1 MDPRGRLGALGC
13 LHALLLVVA
22 DATFTEV
29 PKDVTVQEGEDI
41 EMPCAFRARGATSYS
56 LEIQWWFVKAA
67 PRELLPELVLSAP
80 GARSKVT
87 NKDATKISTV
97 RVQGNDISHRLRL
110 SAVRPQDEGV
120 YECRVSDYSDADTR
134 EHQARALLRV
144 LSRFAPPHMQAA
156 EAVSHIQSS
165 GPRRHGPPSAV
176 HASHAASPAAPA
188 TSEPGRSQDK
198 SLPPPG
204 SPGVPQAAASTTHTA
219 TSTTTVAAAAAAS
232 SSASPSPGQAVLRRQ
247 RHGSAGSGP
256 HHTADPRL
264 ALALLALLSLLWGP

>member
-1 MDPRGRLGALGC
+1 MAARERVPVASGALGAADWQSRPSRGAESRDPTPASGLRTTAERPLALRRESGGEKSTGAAPTGEHDDPEEREPGRGRC
-13 LHALLLVVA
+13 GGEAAARRQHTHPERSRRFAAPRRARSLRLLLHPEMLT
-22 DATFTEV
+22 ATFTEV

-80 GARSKVT
+80 GARSK
-87 NKDATKISTV
+87 
-97 RVQGNDISHRLRL
+97 
-110 SAVRPQDEGV
+110 
-120 YECRVSDYSDADTR
+120 
-134 EHQARALLRV
+134 
-144 LSRFAPPHMQAA
+144 
-156 EAVSHIQSS
+156 
-165 GPRRHGPPSAV
+165 
-176 HASHAASPAAPA
+176 
-188 TSEPGRSQDK
+188 PGRSQDK

-219 TSTTTVAAAAAAS
+219 TSTTTVAAAAS

-247 RHGSAGSGP
+247 RHGSGSGP